1 MVNDYPCTGVCLFIW
16 RTYSF
21 VCAIRKSMLEVDCE
35 VDEPNTFGTTRRTR
49 SSKASGFS
57 LCIFYLYPINAYN
70 NVYFLD
76 ILHNLMGFT

>member
-1 MVNDYPCTGVCLFIW
+1 
-16 RTYSF
+16 
-21 VCAIRKSMLEVDCE
+21 MLEVDCE
-35 VDEPNTFGTTRRTR
+35 VDNETCSRTTQRKL

-76 ILHNLMGFT
+76 VLHNLMGFS

>member
-1 MVNDYPCTGVCLFIW
+1 MTL
-16 RTYSF
+16 
-21 VCAIRKSMLEVDCE
+21 
-35 VDEPNTFGTTRRTR
+35 

-76 ILHNLMGFT
+76 ILHNLMGFCLIKDFLDLPTLFLDYPGKILCFANLCYRST